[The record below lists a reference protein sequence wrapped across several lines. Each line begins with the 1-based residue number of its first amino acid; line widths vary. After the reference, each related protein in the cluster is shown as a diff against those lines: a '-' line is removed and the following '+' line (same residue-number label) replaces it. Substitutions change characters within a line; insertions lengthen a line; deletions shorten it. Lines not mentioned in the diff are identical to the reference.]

1 MDEEQRDACLI
12 EIRITMAR
20 MRTDI
25 YWLKR
30 ILTAAAIL
38 VAAMLGI
45 QLPDIFIHE

>member
-1 MDEEQRDACLI
+1 MNDEQRDKCLI
-12 EIRITMAR
+12 DIKITIAK

-38 VAAMLGI
+38 VAAILGI
-45 QLPDIFIHE
+45 QVPDIFIHE